1 MNQHY
6 LLYQTDCKFFVAPL
20 NEEQFAAIEAS
31 KEVSVFERRNAYD
44 DTLFSVYLD
53 EEFRFPGHELREI
66 MELWPD
72 DPTIFDEDEYFA
84 SEGISVPY
92 NFLSVIDRDYYEESF
107 QGAWEAFLKKKL
119 DAVLAQR
126 TFDSLFEKL
135 KPILAA
141 AFLEAMG
148 EALEQEESSEY
159 RLIRLTTQH
168 PEYTSDVFLE
178 QMRAVARV
186 RRRG

>member
-6 LLYQTDCKFFVAPL
+6 LLYQTDCKFFIAPI
-20 NEEQFAAIEAS
+20 NEEQFAEIEAS
-31 KEVSVFERRNAYD
+31 KEVSVFERQNAHE

-72 DPTIFDEDEYFA
+72 DPTIFNEYE
-84 SEGISVPY
+84 SNDGISVPY
-92 NFLSVIDRDYYEESF
+92 NSLMVIDREYYEESF
-107 QGAWEAFLKKKL
+107 QGEWEAFLEQL
-119 DAVLAQR
+119 DEVLAQR

-135 KPILAA
+135 KPALAA

-148 EALEQEESSEY
+148 EVLEPEESSEY
-159 RLIRLTTQH
+159 RLIRLTAQH
-168 PEYTSDVFLE
+168 PDYTSDAFLE
-178 QMRAVARV
+178 QMRAIARV
-186 RRRG
+186 RSRH